1 MHHFAIVGP
10 QSPGVHPSSD
20 YSSNFLSSIDPA
32 ENSEIHLEK
41 HPDQQ
46 VLYKKNIGSGED
58 DKMIQRWNAFDP
70 SHENIYFLVGNKVVK
85 FPIGSC
91 SLYEDCHSCL
101 SATEDDP
108 LGCGWCGDHCSHQQ
122 ECETP
127 DKFSTNS
134 CSPLIY
140 KVSPTSGPTEGG
152 TLLTI
157 WGDNFGSAHSG
168 ELQSNI
174 SISVAGMPCH
184 IFLWQKD
191 RVRCLLPFLQ
201 SCDQGAEGPHEKTY
215 NSDLAPSDF
224 ILFPAL
230 KSTLSGRHFRS
241 NEEVQ
246 RAVKNVLPSLGTD
259 FYQDGFLKLILRCE
273 KRISVGGEYVEK

>member
-1 MHHFAIVGP
+1 MGP
-10 QSPGVHPSSD
+10 KLLPLVWCKNIHTG
-20 YSSNFLSSIDPA
+20 PA
-32 ENSEIHLEK
+32 YPRRVYGRKKTSWERAAGSLERWCQLRRRSRHLTEVQNYEIHLEK

-184 IFLWQKD
+184 IFLWKKD
-191 RVRCLLPFLQ
+191 R
-201 SCDQGAEGPHEKTY
+201 
-215 NSDLAPSDF
+215 
-224 ILFPAL
+224 
-230 KSTLSGRHFRS
+230 
-241 NEEVQ
+241 
-246 RAVKNVLPSLGTD
+246 
-259 FYQDGFLKLILRCE
+259 
-273 KRISVGGEYVEK
+273 